1 MLSRFSDFEN
11 TFALMDELQRC
22 IDRIWEDVDPSWRS
36 WQPASPSSRALSA
49 SAFPR
54 LNLFD
59 AGSNLVLKADVP
71 GLSEKDVQ
79 VTLSDGGISLSGERK
94 VVAPEGYSAHR
105 QERSQVQFSR
115 SLTLPCKVN
124 PEQTTASVKDGV
136 LTITL
141 AKAAEA
147 QPPDQRAGSVRKES
161 SHGNREQQFE
171 PCNALQPFTRACATA
186 PGNRR
191 TSGGRLRECR

>member
-11 TFALMDELQRC
+11 AFALMDELQRRM
-22 IDRIWEDVDPSWRS
+22 DRIWEDVDPSWRS
-36 WQPASPSSRALSA
+36 WQPASPTSRSLSA

-54 LNLFD
+54 INLFD

-105 QERSQVQFSR
+105 QERSQVRFSR
-115 SLTLPCKVN
+115 SMTLPCKVN

-147 QPPDQRAGSVRKES
+147 QPRQISVRA
-161 SHGNREQQFE
+161 H
-171 PCNALQPFTRACATA
+171 
-186 PGNRR
+186 
-191 TSGGRLRECR
+191 